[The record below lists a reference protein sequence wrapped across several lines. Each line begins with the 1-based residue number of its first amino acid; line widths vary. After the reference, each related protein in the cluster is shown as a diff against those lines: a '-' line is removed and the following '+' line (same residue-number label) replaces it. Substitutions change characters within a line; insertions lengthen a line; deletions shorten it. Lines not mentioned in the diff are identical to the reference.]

1 MKIIYRNIEDLNPYE
16 NNPRMNNQAVEY
28 VKKSIQEFGFKIPII
43 IDKNNTIVCGHT
55 RYKACKDLDIYKI
68 PCIMADDLTD
78 KQIKAFRLADNKS
91 SELAVWDSK
100 RLEIELQELTKSDEL
115 NIKEFGF
122 LTNEQEFFKNDTQQE
137 KFEHE
142 EDNEEYNNFLDK
154 FKDKLTT
161 DDCFTPPNI
170 YAAVADFVETEYNV
184 KKENFVRPFYPGGD
198 FENYKYK
205 DTDIVVD
212 NPPFSLFAKIINF
225 YLDNNIKFF
234 IFGDGMTTMSAK
246 RKEFTCIAVGEAI
259 EYQNGAKVSTSF
271 ITNMD
276 NKNILIRT
284 SHRLTNELKRINKE
298 NSRKLKSDYKKYSY
312 PKNILGIADIKKMTR
327 NKEDLFIKNNEC
339 EFTDYL
345 YTKDGTK
352 TKQYGTKLIVSD
364 EVTKRIEELKVIDE
378 EAEEN
383 EQVIEL
389 FFNKEQEKILKE
401 LNKK

>member
-68 PCIMADDLTD
+68 PCIMADDLTE

-100 RLEIELQELTKSDEL
+100 RLEIELQELKTSDEL

-122 LTNEQEFFKNDTQQE
+122 LTNEEDFFKNDTQQE

-142 EDNEEYNNFLDK
+142 EDNDEYNQFVDK

-212 NPPFSLFAKIINF
+212 NPPFSLFAKIVNF
-225 YLDNNIKFF
+225 YLDKNIKFF

-246 RKEFTCIAVGEAI
+246 RKDFTCIANGEGI
-259 EYQNGAKVSTSF
+259 EYQNGAKVNTSF
-271 ITNMD
+271 ITNMED
-276 NKNILIRT
+276 KNILIRT
-284 SHRLTNELKRINKE
+284 AHRLTNELKRINKE
-298 NSRKLKSDYKKYSY
+298 NSKKLKSDYKKYSY
-312 PKNILGIADIKKMTR
+312 PKNVLGIADIKRITR
-327 NKEDLFIKNNEC
+327 NTEDLFIKNNEC

-345 YTKDGTK
+345 YTKDGEK
-352 TKQYGTKLIVSD
+352 TKQYGTKLIISD

-378 EAEEN
+378 EAEER

-389 FFNKEQEKILKE
+389 FFNEEQEKILKE